1 MKKNIFKVLAY
12 SFVAATALTFGSCSS
27 DDHYD
32 VTGNPDNLVYFRAG
46 SANSNEF
53 TATVKHTPV
62 GDFSDLK
69 IKLPVYLQRSVA
81 AGTTVTVALDNTA
94 VETYNAE
101 KSTSYATLPEAVVQI
116 VKNTVVFKADTLAS
130 TDSVEVQLQEAAL
143 AQLTESA
150 YLMPL
155 RIINVSGGASGSE
168 ERGIIYVK
176 ISNVNDYIHV
186 NSNDVVTGSIAH
198 TPVGSF
204 GGITLDHAALV
215 SNAAKVGATAT
226 IAIDNSLVAE
236 YNAANST
243 NYKEIPSGALTIE
256 NATVTIAEGATA
268 SSTNFKASIPEDK
281 LATLTEPAYVVP
293 LRISAQRTDG
303 VSVADAGVIYLIV
316 TTGQKLVNDGA
327 TSVPGTLIAED
338 EMLGWT
344 VDSDEMSSVTTAD
357 MYSQWDSG
365 TFTIDM
371 QTTKN
376 ISGVELNAMYSM
388 YGHQWYYIANA
399 QLQLSEDGSTW
410 VNCGSLSGDE
420 MAWNGDWQ
428 VYALYGGVS
437 ARYIKLTF
445 AHRFAAYGYGLDAL
459 RVYAE

>member
-316 TTGQKLVNDGA
+316 TTSEKLINEGAGSDLLKGAEISTEDMLTWTCDNANMSDVCDNGDWTTMWSDGTYVIDMQSEKAITGFKFLPGYYNYSPTVVMSVALSSDGA
-327 TSVPGTLIAED
+327 T
-338 EMLGWT
+338 WT
-344 VDSDEMSSVTTAD
+344 DC
-357 MYSQWDSG
+357 
-365 TFTIDM
+365 
-371 QTTKN
+371 
-376 ISGVELNAMYSM
+376 
-388 YGHQWYYIANA
+388 
-399 QLQLSEDGSTW
+399 GSTE
-410 VNCGSLSGDE
+410 SMADE
-420 MAWNGDWQ
+420 GGWRYF
-428 VYALYGGVS
+428 VLYGGVP
-437 ARYIKLTF
+437 ARYIKLTYTTDIWGWYHF
-445 AHRFAAYGYGLDAL
+445 GLDAI

>member
-101 KSTSYATLPEAVVQI
+101 KSTSYAALPEAVVQI

-130 TDSVEVQLQEAAL
+130 TDSVEVQLQETAL
-143 AQLTESA
+143 AQLTESE
-150 YLMPL
+150 YLLPL
-155 RIINVSGGASGSE
+155 RITNVSGGASGSQ
-168 ERGIIYVK
+168 ERGVIYVK

-186 NSNDVVTGSIAH
+186 TNSDEVTGSIAH

-204 GGITLDHAALV
+204 GGITLDHPALV

-226 IAIDNSLVAE
+226 ITIDNSLVAE
-236 YNAANST
+236 YNASNST
-243 NYKEIPSGALTIE
+243 NYKEMPSGTLTIE
-256 NATVTIAEGATA
+256 NASVTIAEGATA
-268 SSTNFKASIPEDK
+268 SSSNFKASIPESK
-281 LATLTEPAYVVP
+281 LASLTEEGYIVP

-316 TTGQKLVNDGA
+316 TTSEKLINEGA
-327 TSVPGTLIAED
+327 GSDQLLGAEISTE
-338 EMLGWT
+338 EMATWT
-344 VDSDEMSSVTTAD
+344 VNSAD
-357 MYSQWDSG
+357 GFDPILSTGDWLSWDSG
-365 TFTIDM
+365 TYVIDM
-371 QTTKN
+371 QTEKN
-376 ISGVELNAMYSM
+376 ISGLRCIPFYSGYDWDIPMAMS
-388 YGHQWYYIANA
+388 
-399 QLQLSEDGSTW
+399 LSTDGSNWTD
-410 VNCGSLSGDE
+410 CGETTSMKHDSDQWFSYVLFG
-420 MAWNGDWQ
+420 AIP
-428 VYALYGGVS
+428 
-437 ARYIKLTF
+437 ARYIKIKFNTTLWG
-445 AHRFAAYGYGLDAL
+445 GYNWGLDAI
-459 RVYAE
+459 RFYAE